1 MTISPPQPR
10 LDSGPEETVL
20 LDWRRRRNRRR
31 LLLRLGIPL
40 LVLLLVAAGI
50 WMVGFSSV
58 LDVRSV
64 STTGVNALDRQQVR
78 QAAAV
83 PYGAPLA
90 RVDLTAVQHRVAA
103 LRQVESVTVGRRW
116 PHTVQIDVV
125 ERTAVYAVPQTPTGF
140 LLVDRFGVGYRTVAD
155 APKSLP
161 RAAIPPSQPQLLRPL
176 ATVAGALPP
185 SLRRRIDLIQADSL
199 DAVVL
204 RLHDGRTVLWGS
216 ADRSALKSRVLIA
229 LLKVHG
235 THYDVSAPGNPAVR

>member
-1 MTISPPQPR
+1 MTISPPQSR

-40 LVLLLVAAGI
+40 LVLLLAAAGI
-50 WMVGFSSV
+50 WVVGFSAV

-64 STTGVNALDRQQVR
+64 RTTGLTALDRGQVLR
-78 QAAAV
+78 AAAV
-83 PYGAPLA
+83 PDGAPLA
-90 RVDLTAVQHRVAA
+90 RVDLTAVHDRVAA
-103 LRQVESVTVGRRW
+103 LRPVDSVTVERHW

-140 LLVDRFGVGYRTVAD
+140 LLVDRYGVAYRTVSD
-155 APKSLP
+155 APPALP
-161 RAAIPPSQPQLLRPL
+161 RAAIDPSQTQLLQPL

-185 SLRRRIDLIQADSL
+185 SLRSKVDRIEADSL
-199 DAVVL
+199 DAIVL
-204 RLHDGRTVLWGS
+204 RLHNGRTVVWGS
-216 ADRSALKSRVLIA
+216 ADRSALKSRVLTA

-235 THYDVSAPGNPAVR
+235 SHYDVSAPGNPAVR